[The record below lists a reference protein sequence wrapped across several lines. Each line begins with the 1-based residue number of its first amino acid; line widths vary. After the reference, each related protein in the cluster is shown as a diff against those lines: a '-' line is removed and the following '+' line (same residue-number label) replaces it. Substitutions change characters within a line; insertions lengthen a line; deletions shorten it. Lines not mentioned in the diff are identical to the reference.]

1 MERASPR
8 AQQAMEG
15 KKVTNIS
22 TRRCKRTL
30 LRPRQARSA
39 DLPGRPCSEIYL
51 THITPSLR
59 TVARPNLHCYGNR
72 ERKQYQGSDST
83 SNHAGIL
90 RRLRP
95 MDERRRRGK
104 GVSQP
109 YECRRRSTTVRHSR
123 LLRIYGKP
131 GGAAWICDR
140 IAVVEGRW
148 DSPLVICFGQPSQHI
163 AQGGRPGRLDQIV
176 LCSKFKGASSIA
188 FFRR

>member
-1 MERASPR
+1 MLADWRLTEFPHPQASC
-8 AQQAMEG
+8 
-15 KKVTNIS
+15 KIVTCCA
-22 TRRCKRTL
+22 RGR
-30 LRPRQARSA
+30 ARSEVYPA
-39 DLPGRPCSEIYL
+39 N
-51 THITPSLR
+51 ITPSPV
-59 TVARPNLHCYGNR
+59 TVMGPILYYGNR
-72 ERKQYQGSDST
+72 EWKQYQGSDST

-104 GVSQP
+104 GLPQP
-109 YECRRRSTTVRHSR
+109 LQCCGRGAKIRHSR
-123 LLRIYGKP
+123 LLRIYGES
-131 GGAAWICDR
+131 GGSAWICDR